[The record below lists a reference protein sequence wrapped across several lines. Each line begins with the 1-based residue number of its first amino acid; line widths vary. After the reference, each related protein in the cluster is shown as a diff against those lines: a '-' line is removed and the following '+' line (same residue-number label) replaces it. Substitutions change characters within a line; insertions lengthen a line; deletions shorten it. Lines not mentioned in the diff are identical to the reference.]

1 MQQPCAPTPASAQP
15 GPRQCLAA
23 RFPSDMKITHSDL
36 KLNASPTSTL
46 SGTVGDAA
54 LLFEAVLL
62 LVVVV
67 AAAVVA

>member
-1 MQQPCAPTPASAQP
+1 
-15 GPRQCLAA
+15 
-23 RFPSDMKITHSDL
+23 MKITHSDM
-36 KLNASPTSTL
+36 KLNASPASTL